1 VWFGSRCVS
10 CAVLFAPVVRDWG
23 KTRAVRWYIKV
34 RSVSVDVKQSDWKRR
49 KEKNSSRALLRLRRS
64 TEGVEA
70 AAVGSLTDLGAIH
83 ETTPRNIKLAAFCC
97 VRPSSPLLFWRR
109 ANVIESQQQ
118 QKQRQLSWHS
128 ATVKRPT
135 WL

>member
-1 VWFGSRCVS
+1 
-10 CAVLFAPVVRDWG
+10 VLFAPVVRDW
-23 KTRAVRWYIKV
+23 VRRV
-34 RSVSVDVKQSDWKRR
+34 RCGGILRFDQSVSTSSRAIGRKRR
-49 KEKNSSRALLRLRRS
+49 EKKNSSRALLRLRRS

-70 AAVGSLTDLGAIH
+70 AAAAAGSLTDLGAIH

-118 QKQRQLSWHS
+118 QKQQQQLSWHS